1 MSLKNL
7 FLQDKEKT
15 GSKKEEEFSFGTAAE
30 FKPDMAVKKI
40 LEVDDLSKLAHSNVS
55 PFMLLWSVFYCER
68 ITQNNIWG
76 YQYYSFL
83 FLTITAN
90 FGFNVW
96 NSVPKD
102 SKHS

>member
-55 PFMLLWSVFYCER
+55 PFMLLWSVFYVKELSR
-68 ITQNNIWG
+68 TISGVINII
-76 YQYYSFL
+76 L
-83 FLTITAN
+83 FFFSPIMAI
-90 FGFNVW
+90 FGFNV
-96 NSVPKD
+96 
-102 SKHS
+102 